1 MMLCLKWTIGKEE
14 GLRISWTIELTS
26 MIAYLIHMLSLRL
39 IEVLLGFVAIVDVLD
54 VLNIR
59 SRDVKIGIRILD
71 DVAAND
77 GVDVSI
83 RRHLTLGDVPI

>member
-1 MMLCLKWTIGKEE
+1 M
-14 GLRISWTIELTS
+14 TS
-26 MIAYLIHMLSLRL
+26 MIAYLIQMLSLRL
-39 IEVLLGFVAIVDVLD
+39 FEVLLWFVAIVDVLD

-83 RRHLTLGDVPI
+83 RRLLTLGDFPISWT

>member
-1 MMLCLKWTIGKEE
+1 
-14 GLRISWTIELTS
+14 
-26 MIAYLIHMLSLRL
+26 MLSLML
-39 IEVLLGFVAIVDVLD
+39 FEVQLGLVAIVDVLD

>member
-1 MMLCLKWTIGKEE
+1 MKWTIGKEE
-14 GLRISWTIELTS
+14 GLRIGWTKLTTFS
-26 MIAYLIHMLSLRL
+26 FTYLIGMLSLML
-39 IEVLLGFVAIVDVLD
+39 FEVQLGFVAIVDILD

>member
-1 MMLCLKWTIGKEE
+1 MTF
-14 GLRISWTIELTS
+14 SFT
-26 MIAYLIHMLSLRL
+26 YLIVMLSLML
-39 IEVLLGFVAIVDVLD
+39 FEVQLGFVAIVDVLD

-83 RRHLTLGDVPI
+83 RRLLTLGDFPISWT

>member
-1 MMLCLKWTIGKEE
+1 MTF
-14 GLRISWTIELTS
+14 SFT
-26 MIAYLIHMLSLRL
+26 YLIGMLSLML
-39 IEVLLGFVAIVDVLD
+39 FEVQLGFVAIVDVLD

>member
-1 MMLCLKWTIGKEE
+1 MTF
-14 GLRISWTIELTS
+14 SFT
-26 MIAYLIHMLSLRL
+26 YLIVMLSLML
-39 IEVLLGFVAIVDVLD
+39 FEVQLGFVAIVDVLD

>member
-14 GLRISWTIELTS
+14 GLRISWTKLMTFS
-26 MIAYLIHMLSLRL
+26 FTYLIVMLSLML
-39 IEVLLGFVAIVDVLD
+39 FEVQLGFVAIVDVLD